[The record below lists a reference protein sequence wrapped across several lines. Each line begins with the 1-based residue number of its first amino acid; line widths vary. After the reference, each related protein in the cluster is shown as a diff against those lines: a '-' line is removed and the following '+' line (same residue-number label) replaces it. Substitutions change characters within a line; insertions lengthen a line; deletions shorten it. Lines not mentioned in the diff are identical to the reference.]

1 MIFLIKIYLIN
12 TKVVELTLPNHLI
25 GLNDFHPLRIKFDYT
40 QLEKYENKKFVK
52 NLKNTLNQISA
63 IFAQF
68 INIQNNKLIKTSLF
82 PNEFCDSK
90 IKEFNKKLKKKDL
103 TKIC

>member
-12 TKVVELTLPNHLI
+12 TKVVALTLPNNLK

-40 QLEKYENKKFVK
+40 QLENYENKIFVK
-52 NLKNTLNQISA
+52 NLKKTLNQISA

-68 INIQNNKLIKTSLF
+68 INIQNNKLINFFIS
-82 PNEFCDSK
+82 E
-90 IKEFNKKLKKKDL
+90 
-103 TKIC
+103 